1 MSVSLLK
8 LSLNEVR
15 FYFTRAAVGVGVP
28 FGLAEDFGRSVSWL
42 ACSGLDPASICAP
55 VLQSLESG
63 QSSLY
68 PKLNQWN
75 GEALLKPPPDKLLSA
90 IQAGSFAS
98 DWIVPME
105 QKSGKNSYLSAE
117 NVDYPFLV
125 AAALGASGC
134 SGWEISWETSSE
146 DRFLINYEE
155 NRSWDAFWSD
165 RVVPE
170 NSGPGRLKIT
180 PADIGEP
187 DHNVWLHREHRSS
200 EDAAVVLETGVA
212 VHESWPV
219 IYSFFKRCLVPST
232 DDSHQAGAGAGLV
245 DSD

>member
-1 MSVSLLK
+1 MCVSLLK
-8 LSLNEVR
+8 MSLNEVR

-28 FGLAEDFGRSVSWL
+28 FGLAEDFGRTGSWL
-42 ACSGLDPASICAP
+42 ACSGLDPARICAP

-68 PKLNQWN
+68 PKLNQRN
-75 GEALLKPPPDKLLSA
+75 GEALLKPPPYKLLSA

-98 DWIVPME
+98 DWIVTME
-105 QKSGKNSYLSAE
+105 QKSGQNSYLSAE

-134 SGWEISWETSSE
+134 SGWSISWETSSGG
-146 DRFLINYEE
+146 RFLIYCEE
-155 NRSWDAFWSD
+155 NRSWDTVWSD
-165 RVVPE
+165 IVVPE
-170 NSGPGRLKIT
+170 DSGAGRLKIT
-180 PADIGEP
+180 PSDIGEL
-187 DHNVWLHREHRSS
+187 DRDIWLHREHRLCQ
-200 EDAAVVLETGVA
+200 DAAFVLENGVA

>member
-42 ACSGLDPASICAP
+42 ACSGLDPARICAP

-180 PADIGEP
+180 PADIGEL
-187 DHNVWLHREHRSS
+187 DRDVWLIGSIVQVKMRQLYWKPELRSMNRGRSS
-200 EDAAVVLETGVA
+200 IHFLSAALFHLLMILIKQV
-212 VHESWPV
+212 
-219 IYSFFKRCLVPST
+219 RVP
-232 DDSHQAGAGAGLV
+232 A
-245 DSD
+245 